1 MSPGTSEIISNL
13 IGYILSIQLMFGFL
27 IFLLESTM
35 TNYYALATYEKPN
48 NFFHKFA
55 NLFMLVTVGT
65 GYHIYLKLRNYKW
78 LVRKVLFL
86 IALVLQA
93 LVSVIIYIAVLR
105 ILEATIL
112 I

>member
-35 TNYYALATYEKPN
+35 INYYALATYEKPK

-65 GYHIYLKLRNYKW
+65 GYHIYLKLRNYNW
-78 LVRKVLFL
+78 FVRKFLFL
-86 IALVLQA
+86 TSLTLQA
-93 LVSVIIYIAVLR
+93 MISIIIYIIILR
-105 ILEATIL
+105 IL
-112 I
+112 